1 MVGNVPGSV
10 IDEAME
16 LDAGQLVRTL
26 VPRGTASHHI
36 CPWSSYTQS
45 DASHLH

>member
-26 VPRGTASHHI
+26 VVVPCGTTPHHM
-36 CPWSSYTQS
+36 SSV
-45 DASHLH
+45 LL